1 MKLRWQRRLS
11 IAHYRQQAEHFR
23 SLGGVGFSQPY
34 GSRGFH
40 RFDRYLPM
48 TDSLPRMIS
57 RRFALWQKAAA
68 FVPVLLLLGYLPGEM
83 ILRCR
88 IDGLLR
94 SACCCPQ
101 QSDRQDSGPV
111 VRAQD
116 CCEREITQNQRPA
129 AEAARPTGR
138 DLAAV
143 AT

>member
-1 MKLRWQRRLS
+1 
-11 IAHYRQQAEHFR
+11 
-23 SLGGVGFSQPY
+23 
-34 GSRGFH
+34 
-40 RFDRYLPM
+40 M
-48 TDSLPRMIS
+48 TDSLRRMIS

-116 CCEREITQNQRPA
+116 CCEREVTQNQRPA
-129 AEAARPTGR
+129 AETARPASR
-138 DLAAV
+138 DFVVADTIVFEAAPV
-143 AT
+143 AQLTSPTERFDWAWQRYGPVGQGPPIVLLKHAFLI